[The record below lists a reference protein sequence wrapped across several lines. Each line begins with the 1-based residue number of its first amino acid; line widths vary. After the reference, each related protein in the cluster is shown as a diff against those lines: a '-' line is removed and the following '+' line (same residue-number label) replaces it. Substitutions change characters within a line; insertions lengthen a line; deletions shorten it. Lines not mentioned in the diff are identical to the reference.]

1 MGSVARSGA
10 VEGGG
15 IDAAFGIV
23 GAGAIVAAS
32 GALGVGG
39 TVGLMEER
47 GAIDAGG
54 SMGRVAGSGV
64 VEGGGID
71 AAFGVVGT
79 GAIVAASGAL
89 GAGGTVGL
97 VGERG
102 AAGCSAK
109 VPEGPAGGLSMAPS
123 SPARRRVSS
132 VGSRDI
138 QGRLLIASRMYLIC
152 SASDGIEGPGRDLA
166 MKGSLA
172 ELAGSS
178 SSSRS
183 HGRSLAVRDCVERP
197 GAPSYPGVLVIE
209 FGSYVNLKRRNL
221 HLR

>member
-1 MGSVARSGA
+1 M
-10 VEGGG
+10 
-15 IDAAFGIV
+15 IV
-23 GAGAIVAAS
+23 KEDKFQDI
-32 GALGVGG
+32 
-39 TVGLMEER
+39 
-47 GAIDAGG
+47 
-54 SMGRVAGSGV
+54 
-64 VEGGGID
+64 EGGGID

-102 AAGCSAK
+102 AAGSSAK
-109 VPEGPAGGLSMAPS
+109 VPDGPAGGLSMAPS

-132 VGSRDI
+132 IRSRNI
-138 QGRLLIASRMYLIC
+138 QGRLLIASGMYLIC
-152 SASDGIEGPGRDLA
+152 SASDGIKGPGCALA

-178 SSSRS
+178 CSSQS
-183 HGRSLAVRDCVERP
+183 HRCSLAVWDCVESP
-197 GAPSYPGVLVIE
+197 GAPSYPGVFVIE
-209 FGSYVNLKRRNL
+209 IGYYVNLKRRNS